1 MANKKCANTKCLTD
15 GEMKIADKNTKYLT
29 DSKLQK
35 HKYTFCLQKKKD
47 FRSEDDKNNSLVNA

>member
-29 DSKLQK
+29 DSKLPK
-35 HKYTFCLQKKKD
+35 HKYTFCLQKKKKILD
-47 FRSEDDKNNSLVNA
+47 QKMTKTTVW